1 MLHAGRCSQQA
12 EGWERRGARFPF
24 HLSNGTGS
32 GMKRTGRGSEGE
44 NQRVAARIDV
54 PVLWMKLSLD
64 PFPALNLRCL
74 GEEPAL

>member
-1 MLHAGRCSQQA
+1 
-12 EGWERRGARFPF
+12 
-24 HLSNGTGS
+24 
-32 GMKRTGRGSEGE
+32 MKRTGRGSEGE